1 MIFPLHQPCGVFRVF
16 LEIRNTPELKS
27 YITFLRTPQAI
38 SGRKII
44 EVNFVTLCHIFTMSR
59 SPYRDSLL
67 RGSNV
72 IVCETISVTFTTLDG
87 STRPPIVHTCGP
99 TLELPSTY
107 QCYNEL
113 AEVFMALRNAK
124 DS

>member
-1 MIFPLHQPCGVFRVF
+1 M
-16 LEIRNTPELKS
+16 
-27 YITFLRTPQAI
+27 
-38 SGRKII
+38 
-44 EVNFVTLCHIFTMSR
+44 TLCHILTMSR

-67 RGSNV
+67 TGSNV

-87 STRPPIVHTCGP
+87 STRRPIVHTCGP